1 MFKANLINYN
11 AFQNT
16 DGLNAVYHNIN
27 MICRRQLHMGMDY
40 RVNQALVQRAQCSMV
55 TEKAQLDMIILRN
68 KLGHE
73 RDYQEYK
80 KSLGL

>member
-1 MFKANLINYN
+1 MFTAFLINYN

-27 MICRRQLHMGMDY
+27 MICARRIHMGMEW
-40 RVNQALVQRAQCSMV
+40 RVNQALVTRAQCSMV
-55 TEKAQLDMIILRN
+55 TEKAQLDMVVLRN

-80 KSLGL
+80 ASLGL